1 MILHI
6 TNFQG
11 GGRTGGEVNW
21 VFPKFLLPIGFNN
34 DLPHI
39 LGIRW
44 TTHSLSISFH
54 FFLLI
59 LKVV

>member
-21 VFPKFLLPIGFNN
+21 VFPKFLLQIGFNN
-34 DLPHI
+34 EQLTPSPYHF
-39 LGIRW
+39 
-44 TTHSLSISFH
+44 TSFYSY
-54 FFLLI
+54 
-59 LKVV
+59 LKWFENIE